1 VAIVGA
7 TNTGKSTLLN
17 ALLGEDRAIV
27 SDIAGTT
34 RDTIEETLNLDG
46 ILFRFIDTA
55 GIRAT
60 EETIEKIGIERTFRK
75 ISEAQIVLGLLDM
88 TRPESEIFSDA
99 QMIFSKVDLKS
110 QKLVFLLNKEDIFE
124 VNKNVSEFNKLVSLI
139 ENKYNNSIS
148 FVNISAKT
156 GEGLIELKR
165 LLSDSQKELL
175 AENDAVLVT
184 NIRHYEA
191 LTKTAESLSRVKAG
205 LAQNIPTDLVSQDLR
220 EALYHLGTIVG
231 EVTTDEVLGNI
242 FEHFCI
248 GK

>member
-1 VAIVGA
+1 VAIVGS

-55 GIRAT
+55 GIRTT

-88 TRPESEIFSDA
+88 TRSESEIFSDA

-139 ENKYNNSIS
+139 ENKYNNSTS

-175 AENDAVLVT
+175 AENRRCTCDK
-184 NIRHYEA
+184 YQA
-191 LTKTAESLSRVKAG
+191 L
-205 LAQNIPTDLVSQDLR
+205 
-220 EALYHLGTIVG
+220 
-231 EVTTDEVLGNI
+231 
-242 FEHFCI
+242 
-248 GK
+248 